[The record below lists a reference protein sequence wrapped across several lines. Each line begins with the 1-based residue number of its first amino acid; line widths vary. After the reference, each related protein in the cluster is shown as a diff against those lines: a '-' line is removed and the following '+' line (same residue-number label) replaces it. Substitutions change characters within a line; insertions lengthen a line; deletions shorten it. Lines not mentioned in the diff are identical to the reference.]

1 MKKLTFVSL
10 AVALLVSV
18 IALAQDTT
26 KPGDAKPDSIKAAA
40 QEKQEQKPA
49 NPENFLIGQTRSR
62 TCSNRSRKA
71 LWISWCRWE
80 NSADTSSRRGPTWSS
95 GSNMILAILLPA
107 RWGSSGVNGRRRTP
121 DWSGLRTV
129 AVRVT

>member
-49 NPENFLIGQTRSR
+49 SPENFLIGQY
-62 TCSNRSRKA
+62 
-71 LWISWCRWE
+71 E
-80 NSADTSSRRGPTWSS
+80 VADLFESFQKGFVDLLVSLGEFGGYFVQERADLVFREQHDPCDTPAGPL
-95 GSNMILAILLPA
+95 GI
-107 RWGSSGVNGRRRTP
+107 
-121 DWSGLRTV
+121 LRTEWPQKN
-129 AVRVT
+129 A